1 MPVELLAD
9 RCTSCL
15 LYELWT
21 YHRLDVR
28 VRYGIELDVFGLVR
42 RAKVDERALVLCGV
56 AVSGRREDSDTVT
69 GVLDFVALHAHFVTA
84 DDSFET
90 VRLAEALGDIWAKL
104 ETDTTLGG
112 SATGHSLRI
121 GP

>member
-1 MPVELLAD
+1 M
-9 RCTSCL
+9 RHSIK
-15 LYELWT
+15 
-21 YHRLDVR
+21 LDV
-28 VRYGIELDVFGLVR
+28 LGLVR

-56 AVSGRREDSDTVT
+56 AVSGCREDSDTVT
-69 GVLDFVALHAHFVTA
+69 GVLDFVSLHAHLVTA

-112 SATGHSLRI
+112 SAAGHRLRI